1 MNITIDVHVL
11 EIVDLLLSFEMAESV
26 ELRFSILAVGTNELG
41 ERLELFI
48 FPPFTVFCNLRI

>member
-11 EIVDLLLSFEMAESV
+11 ELLNLLLSFEMFESV
-26 ELRFSILAVGTNELG
+26 ELRVYILAFGTNELG

-48 FPPFTVFCNLRI
+48 FPPFIVFCNLRI